1 MEKKIDHKLEPEIS
15 HDSLPEQRA
24 PPPKTLTQKLENPLK
39 GIPHDKLY
47 EDATAFAHEYGLG
60 DDAEKIAKGALVAQ
74 DPKRLEML
82 SQLTDDDKEAF
93 RRESTHKLHQT
104 RELWLLVACC
114 SVGAVVQGM
123 DETVINGA
131 QLFYPQDL
139 NINPDVDVWLFGLVN
154 SAPYLACAVLGC
166 WLTSPLNRFFG
177 RRGTIMITAFLSFAT
192 CIWSAVTNSWQ
203 HLFVSRLVLGLG
215 IGPKS
220 ATVPVFAAET
230 TPANI
235 RGALVMMWQFW
246 TAFGIMSKISIIV
259 GFVADLIFY
268 HVKDTANIDG
278 LNWRLMLGSAGIPAL
293 VVMGVIPF
301 IPESPRYLM
310 GKGKKNYPKALR
322 ALKRLRPSD
331 LQAARDIYYIHICM
345 TEEMKMIQGKSAW
358 FRFLE
363 LFTIPRNRRAT
374 AASAIVMFGQQEHM
388 VQTNR
393 DLQFCGINVCAY
405 YSSNI
410 FVRAGFSELNALL
423 ASWGFGMINFLFAI
437 PGFFTIDRYGRRA
450 LLLIGYPTM
459 CAMLLVVA
467 LGFLAPFD
475 KQIIPVAIGVYLFTV
490 QYSYTSGPV
499 PFTYSAEVFPLSHRN
514 LGMSLATA
522 ILWLFNF
529 ILSITFPALQEA
541 FTSSGAFGWY
551 AAWCAALFCL
561 AFLFVPETKSLTL
574 EELDQVFSTPTRVHI
589 AYQFRQIPWFI
600 NRYLFGRKLPKEEL
614 YVFDE
619 EVKPGEGSSA

>member
-1 MEKKIDHKLEPEIS
+1 
-15 HDSLPEQRA
+15 
-24 PPPKTLTQKLENPLK
+24 
-39 GIPHDKLY
+39 
-47 EDATAFAHEYGLG
+47 
-60 DDAEKIAKGALVAQ
+60 
-74 DPKRLEML
+74 
-82 SQLTDDDKEAF
+82 
-93 RRESTHKLHQT
+93 
-104 RELWLLVACC
+104 
-114 SVGAVVQGM
+114 
-123 DETVINGA
+123 
-131 QLFYPQDL
+131 
-139 NINPDVDVWLFGLVN
+139 
-154 SAPYLACAVLGC
+154 
-166 WLTSPLNRFFG
+166 
-177 RRGTIMITAFLSFAT
+177 
-192 CIWSAVTNSWQ
+192 
-203 HLFVSRLVLGLG
+203 
-215 IGPKS
+215 
-220 ATVPVFAAET
+220 
-230 TPANI
+230 
-235 RGALVMMWQFW
+235 
-246 TAFGIMSKISIIV
+246 
-259 GFVADLIFY
+259 
-268 HVKDTANIDG
+268 
-278 LNWRLMLGSAGIPAL
+278 
-293 VVMGVIPF
+293 
-301 IPESPRYLM
+301 
-310 GKGKKNYPKALR
+310 
-322 ALKRLRPSD
+322 
-331 LQAARDIYYIHICM
+331 
-345 TEEMKMIQGKSAW
+345 
-358 FRFLE
+358 
-363 LFTIPRNRRAT
+363 
-374 AASAIVMFGQQEHM
+374 M

-393 DLQFCGINVCAY
+393 DRQFCGINVCAY

-574 EELDQVFSTPTRVHI
+574 EELDQGELSRVSYSHSKVSAVFSTPTRVHI

-619 EVKPGEGSSA
+619 EVKPVEGSSA